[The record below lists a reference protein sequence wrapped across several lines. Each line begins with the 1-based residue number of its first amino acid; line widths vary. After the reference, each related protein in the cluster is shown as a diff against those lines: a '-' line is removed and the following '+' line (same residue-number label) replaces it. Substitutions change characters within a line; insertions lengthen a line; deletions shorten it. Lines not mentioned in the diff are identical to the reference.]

1 MYEKILTAA
10 GLSAK
15 EAQIYEIILDM
26 GQAPA
31 SEIYKK
37 TAYKRGLVYKLLEQ
51 LTEKGLIIKIEKPR
65 KVAIFRVEH
74 PNKINER
81 LEEQAQ
87 KVNYYKRTMGELM
100 PQLVTNYNLAFNKPG
115 IQFFEGEE
123 GVRKVLAGTLTARK
137 IIYTYADIE
146 AVIKYTEAINR
157 EYIKK
162 RDKLQISK
170 KVITIDSPFARE
182 FFKNYHTNI
191 TDTRFID
198 HQAYPFSSVMQ
209 IYDNNVAYISL
220 SRDAF
225 VAVLITDKNIY
236 QMQKS
241 LFEFNWKYAKTYEAL
256 PPLSNAQK
264 TDLPV

>member
-15 EAQIYEIILDM
+15 EAEIYEIILGI

-51 LTEKGLIIKIEKPR
+51 LAEKGLIIKIEKPR

-100 PQLVTNYNLAFNKPG
+100 PQLVSNYNLAFNKPG
-115 IQFFEGEE
+115 IRFFEGKD
-123 GVRKVLAGTLTARK
+123 GLKKVLADTLTARET
-137 IIYTYADIE
+137 IYSYVDM
-146 AVIKYTEAINR
+146 EAIDKYIPGINR
-157 EYIKK
+157 DYVKK
-162 RDKLQISK
+162 REKLNINK
-170 KVITIDSPFARE
+170 KGIVLDSPFTR
-182 FFKNYHTNI
+182 KLLQDYHTNV
-191 TDTRFID
+191 TDTRFMD
-198 HQAYPFSSVMQ
+198 YTKYTFSSIMQ
-209 IYDNNVAYISL
+209 IYDNRVVYISL
-220 SRDAF
+220 SKDSF
-225 VAVLITDKNIY
+225 MSILIQDKNIY
-236 QMQKS
+236 QMHKQI
-241 LFEFNWKYAKTYEAL
+241 FEFNWQNAKTYEELA
-256 PPLSNAQK
+256 PLSNPQ
-264 TDLPV
+264 